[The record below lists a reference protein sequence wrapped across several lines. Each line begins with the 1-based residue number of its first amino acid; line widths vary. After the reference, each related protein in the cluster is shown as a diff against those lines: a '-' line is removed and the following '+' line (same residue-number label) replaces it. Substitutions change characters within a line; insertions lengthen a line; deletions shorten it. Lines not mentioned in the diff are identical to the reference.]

1 VNLLSRRGFLGVL
14 GATALVPGCG
24 TLGIDASHGRTGE
37 SLAGVVHC
45 HNLEHEDMAM
55 RATIRTV

>member
-24 TLGIDASHGRTGE
+24 TLGIDTSHGRTGE
-37 SLAGVVHC
+37 SLAGC